1 MLHDSCAAKPAFSI
15 IGEDRSAI
23 LFVANHA
30 FDCVGA
36 KSYGMRTRLHRSAQ
50 AAVGETPHQPDLILP
65 DFAELA
71 EALT

>member
-1 MLHDSCAAKPAFSI
+1 MLHDSYAAKPAFSI

-23 LFVANHA
+23 
-30 FDCVGA
+30 
-36 KSYGMRTRLHRSAQ
+36 
-50 AAVGETPHQPDLILP
+50 PHQPDLILA